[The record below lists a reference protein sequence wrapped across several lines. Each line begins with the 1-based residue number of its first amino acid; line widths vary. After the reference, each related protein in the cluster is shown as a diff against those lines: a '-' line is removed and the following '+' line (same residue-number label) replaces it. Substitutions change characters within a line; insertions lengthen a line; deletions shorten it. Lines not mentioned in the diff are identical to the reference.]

1 MRYWHMRFRRLIRSF
16 CRSIGSHI
24 ALSQWSD
31 DGMIVAQTARKLLNK
46 VKTEFFDPVN
56 IFALQAFT
64 FVLPAFR

>member
-1 MRYWHMRFRRLIRSF
+1 
-16 CRSIGSHI
+16 
-24 ALSQWSD
+24 
-31 DGMIVAQTARKLLNK
+31 MIVAQTARKLLNK